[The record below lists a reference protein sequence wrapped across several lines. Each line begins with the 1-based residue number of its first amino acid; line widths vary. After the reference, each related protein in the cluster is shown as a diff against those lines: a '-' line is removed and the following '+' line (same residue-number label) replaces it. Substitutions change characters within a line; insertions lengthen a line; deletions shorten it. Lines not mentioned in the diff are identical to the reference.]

1 MAAFKRGIQIGSMS
15 RSYFAKSGGFGS
27 VHPQISRFSYSSRKF
42 SELQIPDDKRRA
54 LLVDTLALVLVFSLN
69 FLRFCGLFG
78 VYFVFRWFV

>member
-54 LLVDTLALVLVFSLN
+54 LLVDTLALVLVFS
-69 FLRFCGLFG
+69 
-78 VYFVFRWFV
+78 